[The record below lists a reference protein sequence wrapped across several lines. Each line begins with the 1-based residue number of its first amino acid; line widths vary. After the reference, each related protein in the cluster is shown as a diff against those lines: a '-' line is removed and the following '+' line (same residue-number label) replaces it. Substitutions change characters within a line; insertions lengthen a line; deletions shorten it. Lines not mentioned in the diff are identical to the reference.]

1 MLKIGIILGSTRPG
15 RNGKAVAEWVLEN
28 ANKRG
33 DAQYELV
40 DVQDYNLP
48 LLDEAMPAAYGQYEK
63 AHTKKWAEK
72 IAGLD
77 GFVFVAAEYNHAMA
91 GALKNAIDFIYGEW
105 NNKAA
110 GIVSYGSAGGA
121 RAAENL
127 RLVLGELQVA
137 DVRQQVLLSLMTDFE
152 NFSVFKPHP
161 RHEDELAMLLTQVNA
176 WAGALKT
183 IR

>member
-152 NFSVFKPHP
+152 NYSVFKPHP
-161 RHEDELAMLLTQVNA
+161 RHEDELATLLTQVNA
-176 WAGALKT
+176 WAGALKS

>member
-15 RNGKAVAEWVLEN
+15 RNGKGVADWVLEH
-28 ANKRG
+28 ANKLG
-33 DAQYELV
+33 DAQYEIV
-40 DVQDYNLP
+40 DLQDYNLP
-48 LLDEAMPAAYGQYEK
+48 LLDEAIPAAYGQYEK

-72 IAGLD
+72 INGLD
-77 GFVFVAAEYNHAMA
+77 GFVFVTAEYNHALP

-110 GIVSYGSAGGA
+110 GIVSYGSASGA

-127 RLVLGELQVA
+127 RLVLGELQIA

-161 RHEDELAMLLTQVNA
+161 RHEEELTTLLNQVNT
-176 WAGALKT
+176 WASALKT

>member
-1 MLKIGIILGSTRPG
+1 MLKIGIILGSMRPG
-15 RNGKAVAEWVLEN
+15 RNGKGVADWVLEN

-33 DAQYELV
+33 DAQYEIV
-40 DVQDYNLP
+40 DVQEYNLP

-72 IAGLD
+72 IGGLD
-77 GFVFVAAEYNHAMA
+77 AFVFVTAEYNHALP

-161 RHEDELAMLLTQVNA
+161 RHEEELTTLLNQVNT
-176 WAGALKT
+176 WASALKT

>member
-33 DAQYELV
+33 YAQYELV

-72 IAGLD
+72 IAELD

-127 RLVLGELQVA
+127 RLVLGELQIA

-152 NFSVFKPHP
+152 NYSVFKPHP
-161 RHEDELAMLLTQVNA
+161 RHEEELAVLLTQVNA

>member
-28 ANKRG
+28 ANKRA

-40 DVQDYNLP
+40 DVQEYNLP

-72 IAGLD
+72 IRGLD

-152 NFSVFKPHP
+152 NYSVFKPHP
-161 RHEDELAMLLTQVNA
+161 RHEEELAVLLTQVNA
-176 WAGALKT
+176 WAGALKA

>member
-28 ANKRG
+28 ANKRA

-40 DVQDYNLP
+40 DVQEYNLP

>member
-137 DVRQQVLLSLMTDFE
+137 DVLQQFLLSLMTDFE

>member
-15 RNGKAVAEWVLEN
+15 RNGKAVAEWVLEH

>member
-161 RHEDELAMLLTQVNA
+161 RHEDELATLLNQVNA

>member
-1 MLKIGIILGSTRPG
+1 MLKIGIILGSMRPG
-15 RNGKAVAEWVLEN
+15 RNGKGVADWVLEN

-33 DAQYELV
+33 DAQYEIV
-40 DVQDYNLP
+40 DVQEYNLP

-72 IAGLD
+72 IGGLD
-77 GFVFVAAEYNHAMA
+77 AFVFVTAEYNHALP

-161 RHEDELAMLLTQVNA
+161 RHEEELSTLLNQVNA

-183 IR
+183 TR